1 MKYIKIIFVIIF
13 PVICL
18 FPTICLL
25 YFTIKE
31 RNLNRKYNE
40 DNLEDNFGC

>member
-1 MKYIKIIFVIIF
+1 MKYIKIIFAIIF
-13 PVICL
+13 PV
-18 FPTICLL
+18 ICLL

-31 RNLNRKYNE
+31 WNLNRGYNK